1 MFAEVKHPET
11 LTPDEIDSYLLQ
23 GWFRMGPTIFTTNF
37 LSFKDTL
44 YGAIWL
50 RVNLETYKG
59 ERAQTRLFKLNHSL
73 RTEIKKAEITEEKE
87 KLFAVYKASV
97 TFEAS
102 ASVRHLLLGKSQTC
116 AYDTYEVNVYDDQK
130 LIACGYFDLGST
142 SAMGI
147 SCFYDPAYKKHSLG
161 KYLIYQK
168 MAYCQKVGLKFFYPG
183 YFVPGYSYFDYKLT
197 MGKDSLEYLQL
208 ETQQWHPIKIFSAEL
223 APLAVMRSKL
233 TSLQERLISQGVSSV
248 LMRYEFFDANL
259 IPDLAG
265 ANLFDFPLFLF
276 IPGSLQE
283 PVNQFVIYD
292 VMDQQYHLVRCRG
305 IWKTNSGISSD
316 ATYSSYVLKVEDN
329 LFSAPGME
337 MIAALIAIEKKQLL
351 PKTGSRS

>member
-1 MFAEVKHPET
+1 MFAAVKHPET
-11 LTPDEIDSYLLQ
+11 LTPEEIDAFLLK

-59 ERAQTRLFKLNHSL
+59 ERTQTRLFRLNNSL
-73 RTEIKKAEITEEKE
+73 KTEIKKAEITEEKE
-87 KLFAVYKASV
+87 KLFATYKQSV
-97 TFEAS
+97 AFEAS
-102 ASVRHLLLGKSQTC
+102 VSVRHLLLGKSERC

-130 LIACGYFDLGST
+130 LIACGYFDLGAT

-161 KYLIYQK
+161 KFLIYLK
-168 MAYCQKVGLKFFYPG
+168 MAYCKKLGLKFFYPG
-183 YFVPGYSYFDYKLT
+183 YFVPGYTFFDYKLT
-197 MGKDSLEYLQL
+197 MGKDSLEYLKL
-208 ETQQWHPIKIFSAEL
+208 ENQTWYPIKLFSADL
-223 APLAVMRSKL
+223 APLEVMRSKL
-233 TSLQERLISQGVSSV
+233 ASLQERLTDQGVSSL

-276 IPGSLQE
+276 MPGSLQE

-292 VMDQQYHLVRCRG
+292 VIDQQYHLIRCRG
-305 IWKTNSGISSD
+305 IWKTNSGNTSD
-316 ATYSSYVLKVEDN
+316 GIYSSYVLKLEDN
-329 LFSAPGME
+329 LFSARVVE
-337 MIAALIAIEKKQLL
+337 MIAALIAIEKKPLL